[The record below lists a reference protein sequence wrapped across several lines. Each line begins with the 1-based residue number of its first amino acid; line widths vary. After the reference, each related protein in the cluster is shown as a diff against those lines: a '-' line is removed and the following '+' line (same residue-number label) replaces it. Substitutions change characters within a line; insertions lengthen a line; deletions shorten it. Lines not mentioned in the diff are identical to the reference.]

1 MAEPGNPIF
10 ENCVFAFW
18 QSRDLPDATIDQS
31 SQLHNTLENHAGE
44 ISPNDDD
51 GKINLED
58 VTHIISTTSDFP
70 QYSEARRNMI
80 SIVKPA
86 WITQS
91 LLKNKQAQPRPYTP
105 DPNLIFS
112 DITISCADIPTGD
125 KDAIIGAVLAM
136 GGAESSSLTRLTTH
150 ICALTVD
157 HPKCQQALEKG
168 LKCKMVLP
176 HWLTMNRFDDC
187 LKLGKRIDERPYCL
201 PDPEI
206 FKMKPEDTLAIPDSD
221 RLLGASSPHPDT
233 LPISTVDLRHLDVF
247 RNKKVMISKD
257 LEINGRHLKVLEDLI
272 VNGDGSITNSVH
284 NADMFICHWREGRD
298 YTFASRA
305 GIDVGNLSWL
315 YHLIT
320 HNEWTSPLRRL
331 LHYPIPREGIPG
343 FEKFRITLSNYGGE
357 ARTYLENL
365 VNVSGAEFTKSMKQ
379 DNTHLITARK
389 SSEKCD
395 AAEDWNIDMV
405 NHLWIE
411 ESYAKCEVQKLSN
424 PRYNHFPPR
433 TNLGEIIGQTQFDPA
448 VLESRYF
455 PRDPTPSPSDPK
467 PLRRPVMHEKD
478 RNQPSLKISEDD
490 EEEEEKKERRPA
502 KAKKTAATRPRSKST
517 TALVSTP
524 APNRRISAEKEN
536 DTPSSTRSAKDKAR
550 ANIHGLSADIAL
562 YEKEK
567 KRKGP
572 IWGGERAANN
582 IDKQKSLKRRSS
594 SPANLASEGEE
605 FSEEEDTRTP
615 KRQRTSKPAN
625 TLPPI
630 GIRLLVTSYQG
641 WIGNTNK
648 EDADRKKL
656 RELGVHVVQD
666 PSNCTHLAAPAI
678 VRTKKFLA
686 ALASGPTIVRS
697 EFIDAC
703 IKDGKVPDAT
713 AFVLK
718 DTTNEKR
725 FGLKLKDAVARA
737 KANKRSILRHVPIYC
752 TEDIPNKPETYKDIV
767 QANGGTF
774 TLFRGKAFAKK
785 VKPEED
791 EGGNEPVYLLSG
803 TKEKEKVMWP
813 IFREEAKKG
822 NMVPRIVST
831 DWILNTAITQQ
842 LESSDDYLLDDE
854 C

>member
-1 MAEPGNPIF
+1 MSEQGNPIF

-18 QSRDLPDATIDQS
+18 ESRDLPEAAIDQL
-31 SQLHNTLENHAGE
+31 QKTLENHAGE

-70 QYSEARRNMI
+70 QYSAARRNMI

-136 GGAESSSLTRLTTH
+136 GGAESNSLTKLTTH

-157 HPKCQQALEKG
+157 HPKCQEALEKS
-168 LKCKMVLP
+168 LKCKIVLP
-176 HWLTMNRFDDC
+176 HWFDDC

-221 RLLGASSPHPDT
+221 RMLGASSPRPDI
-233 LPISTVDLRHLDVF
+233 LPISTDDLRHLDVF

-257 LEINGRHLKVLEDLI
+257 LEINGRLLKVLEDLI

-284 NADMFICHWREGRD
+284 NADMFVCQWREGRD

-320 HNEWTSPLRRL
+320 YNEWTSPLRRL
-331 LHYPIPREGIPG
+331 LHYPLPRGGIPG

-365 VNVSGAEFTKSMKQ
+365 VHVSGAEFTKSMKQ

-411 ESYAKCEVQKLSN
+411 ESYAKCEMQKLSN
-424 PRYNHFPPR
+424 PRYNYFPPR

-448 VLESRYF
+448 VLQSRYF
-455 PRDPTPSPSDPK
+455 PRDPTPSPLDPK

-478 RNQPSLKISEDD
+478 RNQSSSKMSEDD
-490 EEEEEKKERRPA
+490 EDEKEEQRPA
-502 KAKKTAATRPRSKST
+502 KAKKTAVPRPRSKST

-524 APNRRISAEKEN
+524 ASNRRISAGKEN

-550 ANIHGLSADIAL
+550 ATIHDLSADIAL

-594 SPANLASEGEE
+594 SPANLASEKGE

-615 KRQRTSKPAN
+615 KRQRISKPNA

-630 GIRLLVTSYQG
+630 GIRLLVTSYQP
-641 WIGNTNK
+641 WIGNVNK
-648 EDADRKKL
+648 EDADKKKL
-656 RELGVHVVQD
+656 RDIGVHVVQD

-703 IKDGKVPDAT
+703 IKDGAVPDAT
-713 AFVLK
+713 GFVLK
-718 DTTNEKR
+718 DTSNEKK

-737 KANKRSILRHVPIYC
+737 KANKRSLLRHVPIYC
-752 TEDIPNKPETYKDIV
+752 TEDIPNKPETFKDIV
-767 QANGGTF
+767 LANGGIF
-774 TLFRGKAFAKK
+774 NLFRGKPFAKK
-785 VKPEED
+785 VNPEED

-803 TKEKEKVMWP
+803 TKEKEKAMWP
-813 IFREEAKKG
+813 MFREEARKG
-822 NMVPRIVST
+822 NMVPRIVPAEF
-831 DWILNTAITQQ
+831 ILDTAMTQQ
-842 LESSDDYLLDDE
+842 LNWRDYYLLDDE
-854 C
+854 